1 MRSGSIVF
9 VEIPVRRL
17 ARAADFYAGLFGWT
31 FEVDE
36 QAESWY
42 FTSGGAGPMGCIT
55 TRRPAGGVGTLVFVA
70 IDDIGTTVKRAIE
83 LGGGTGEQT
92 TRVHPE
98 VGDYAVLIDPD
109 GTRIGVFHS
118 FLRGHRARPDLPG
131 TTRRNGI

>member
-1 MRSGSIVF
+1 MHPGSIVF

-36 QAESWY
+36 QADSWY
-42 FTSGGAGPMGCIT
+42 FTSGGAGPMGRIT
-55 TRRPAGGVGTLVFVA
+55 THRPAGGQGTLVYVA
-70 IDDIGTTVKRAIE
+70 VDDISTTVKRAIE
-83 LGGGTGEQT
+83 LGGGTAGQGQ
-92 TRVHPE
+92 VDPD

-118 FLRGHRARPDLPG
+118 VLRGHRSRPDFPG
-131 TTRRNGI
+131 TTRRNGT